1 MNLYKAKPLS
11 RKKIQESANRL
22 RNVFDISLEEAFPVV
37 EFLEIVIPELGYT
50 IEICELSELKDEYA
64 LTRPKEKV
72 LKIREDVYVNATKN
86 SPRDLFTIAHE
97 IGHVFFHDATSIA
110 LARGDCKIQKFE
122 DPEWQA
128 NTFAA
133 ELLVPSNALKG
144 KTVEEVV
151 EIYKCSRQ
159 VAEIQLAKTK
169 KLPNSLKVW

>member
-11 RKKIQESANRL
+11 RKKIQETANRL
-22 RNVFDISLEEAFPVV
+22 RNFFGISMEEAFPVV
-37 EFLEIVIPELGYT
+37 EFMETIIPELGYT

-64 LTRPKEKV
+64 LTKPEEKV

-97 IGHVFFHDATSIA
+97 IGHIFFHDVTSIV
-110 LARGDCKIQKFE
+110 LARSDYQIQKFE

-133 ELLVPSNALKG
+133 ELLVPSNVLKG
-144 KTVEEVV
+144 KSVDEVI
-151 EIYKCSRQ
+151 EIYRCSRQ
-159 VAEIQLAKTK
+159 VAEIQISKNK
-169 KLPNSLKVW
+169 KSYQTA